1 MGALMA
7 GENDPWAEFRKAP
20 VSPAADEWSDF
31 RKPPAAPEAS
41 ASAPIVDN
49 RSTARKVFD
58 AVFPRYGV
66 AASVADGMTF
76 GTLPNIQA
84 AAEAGTDAA
93 ANLVGLGSGKPM
105 GQVYD
110 ETLKSQQDA
119 RRAFKRDNP
128 ILSPVL
134 EAGGG
139 LTTGAAAV
147 RNGATIVG
155 NMVDRGFRNILP
167 RMAAGATEGAGYGA
181 VSGFGHSEGDLSERA
196 KAAKDEALIGAI
208 FGGAAVPAV
217 DAVMAVGGGNIRN
230 FATMFRDPNRRAE
243 ELLVDAIMRDG
254 TTPRRVADDVRAA
267 AAAGQPEF
275 AAVDAGGRNTHRL
288 AAMAAKTPGPFRETA
303 AATTAARQN
312 GQGDRIGRFV
322 DEALGE
328 GGTAYRTEQELLAGR
343 RAAAAGLYD
352 QAYQAPPPR
361 GAVYDDMM
369 GRQSVADA
377 MRAAERTAAERQM
390 PISDLFVEVPNP
402 NARVV
407 QREVPSNVLGA
418 DGRPIMR
425 VETETENPTIR
436 IPTMR
441 GWDFIK
447 RELDA
452 RVNQLYSAGDT
463 TAAQAVQETR
473 NALRGQLA
481 TDNEA
486 YGRALARYSD
496 DSAALDA
503 IETGRTLANA
513 RNADEARVA
522 FGELDEGQ
530 RALARVGA
538 SREIGSRLDNMR
550 AGQDKTLAFDTPNM
564 QGKMDTLSPDPVVRA
579 VFDQRLDRE
588 RAMARANRQ
597 MQGGSNTYENF
608 ADASAV
614 TDGVLSK
621 LSRGNVG
628 GAAVEAA
635 GRMLGFIGRATQ
647 GMNEDIAQRVGRYL
661 LSASPDEI
669 VRLTAAYEQAQ
680 RGSVDRGRFVAR
692 LLSTASAMTPSR

>member
-1 MGALMA
+1 MTEVQNL
-7 GENDPWAEFRKAP
+7 DPWAEFRKP
-20 VSPAADEWSDF
+20 SPTAAADEWAEF
-31 RKPPAAPEAS
+31 WKPTAAPAASEGATPA
-41 ASAPIVDN
+41 VDN
-49 RSTARKVFD
+49 RSTPRKVFD
-58 AVFPRYGV
+58 ALFPRYGV
-66 AASVADGMTF
+66 AASIADGMTF
-76 GTLPNIQA
+76 GSLPNIQA
-84 AAEAGTDAA
+84 ATEAGVDAA
-93 ANLVGLGSGKPM
+93 ANLVGLGSGKPA
-105 GQVYD
+105 GQVYS

-119 RRAFKRDNP
+119 RRAFKKENS
-128 ILSPVL
+128 ILSPAL

-139 LTTGAAAV
+139 LATGATAV
-147 RNGATIVG
+147 RNGVTIIG
-155 NMVDRGFRNILP
+155 NMADRGVRNILP
-167 RMAAGATEGAGYGA
+167 RIAGGAAEGAGYGA
-181 VSGFGHSEGDLSERA
+181 VSGFGHSEGDLNERA
-196 KAAKDEALIGAI
+196 KSARDEAIIGAA
-208 FGGAAVPAV
+208 FGGAVVPAV
-217 DAVMAVGGGNIRN
+217 DAVMAIGGSKVRN
-230 FATMFRDPNRRAE
+230 VASMFRDPNRRAD
-243 ELLVDAIMRDG
+243 ELLVDAIMRDR
-254 TTPRRVADDVRAA
+254 TTPQRVADEVRAA

-303 AATTAARQN
+303 AAAARQN
-312 GQGDRIGRFV
+312 GQGDRISRFV
-322 DEALGE
+322 DDALGE

-343 RAAAAGLYD
+343 RASAAGLYD

-361 GAVYDDMM
+361 GAFYDDMM
-369 GRQSVADA
+369 GRQSVGDA

-390 PISDLFVEVPNP
+390 PISDLFVEVPNL
-402 NARVV
+402 NARVI

-418 DGRPIMR
+418 DGRPVVRI
-425 VETETENPTIR
+425 ETETENPTIR

-452 RVNQLYSAGDT
+452 RINQLYSAGDT

-481 TDNEA
+481 NDNEA

-503 IETGRTLANA
+503 IETGRNLANA
-513 RNADEARVA
+513 RNADEARAA

-564 QGKMDTLSPDPVVRA
+564 QGKIETLSPDPVVRA
-579 VFDQRLDRE
+579 AFDQRLDRE
-588 RAMARANRQ
+588 RAMVRANRQ

-608 ADASAV
+608 SDASTI

-628 GAAVEAA
+628 GAAMTRAGGRHSSWSIAAFQDHRRSCQTQRSAA
-635 GRMLGFIGRATQ
+635 GRCAH
-647 GMNEDIAQRVGRYL
+647 
-661 LSASPDEI
+661 
-669 VRLTAAYEQAQ
+669 
-680 RGSVDRGRFVAR
+680 
-692 LLSTASAMTPSR
+692 